1 MHLWWRNDLVIPR
14 KFSGINKTP
23 TFLVYMQNTD
33 RKILLRSSVYHPLEY
48 IYENA
53 FSACSAEMQTNSSE
67 THKFTLTLCRQE
79 QAHVIKV

>member
-1 MHLWWRNDLVIPR
+1 MLRKLTGIIKIP
-14 KFSGINKTP
+14 TL
-23 TFLVYMQNTD
+23 LVYMQNTD
-33 RKILLRSSVYHPLEY
+33 RKNWLRSNVYQPIKY